1 MVNRRIKKGRT
12 MDSADLIEL
21 IETLGFPV
29 FMAIVLIGGIYFM
42 MKWMMNT
49 LMGKLSGLWDMT
61 VKLIDRIRA
70 LDNSIIRLETMIRIL
85 KDIDPDWE
93 RIGKLDN
100 EDKRTD

>member
-1 MVNRRIKKGRT
+1 MMET
-12 MDSADLIEL
+12 TELISL

-49 LMGKLSGLWDMT
+49 LMSKLNSLWEMV

>member
-1 MVNRRIKKGRT
+1 MET
-12 MDSADLIEL
+12 TELISL

-49 LMGKLSGLWDMT
+49 LMSKLNSLWEMV

-93 RIGKLDN
+93 RIGKIDN

>member
-1 MVNRRIKKGRT
+1 MET
-12 MDSADLIEL
+12 TELISL

-49 LMGKLSGLWDMT
+49 LMSKLNSLWEMV
-61 VKLIDRIRA
+61 VKIIDRIRA

>member
-1 MVNRRIKKGRT
+1 MET
-12 MDSADLIEL
+12 TELISL

-49 LMGKLSGLWDMT
+49 LMSKLNSLWEMV